1 MKGEHMENQE
11 DQILL
16 EVRDLTTC
24 FEGRAGTV
32 HAVNGVSFQVKKG
45 EILGL
50 VGESGCGKSA
60 TCRSV
65 ISLLP
70 GGGSVTGGQIR
81 YLGTEL
87 AGREERFMRSIRG
100 REIGMIFQEPMNTL
114 NPVTTIGEQLIETM
128 QNETMTKTVK
138 KEQAQELL
146 KMVGIPSPKERLSE
160 YAHQFSGGMRQ
171 RAMIAIALAAGPKL
185 LIADEPTTALD
196 VTVQQQMIRLLLQL
210 RDNLGMGMIFVTHD
224 LGVASELC
232 DRIAV
237 MYAGK
242 IVEEAPAEELFRNPQ
257 HPYTEGL
264 MKSIPA
270 AGKKG
275 ERLTPIPG
283 SPPDLRKK
291 VAGCAFASRCPYRKD
306 VCGQTFPG
314 CQEAGKGH
322 VFFCHLTGKA
332 EEKEEEIGHEIG

>member
-1 MKGEHMENQE
+1 MENQE

-196 VTVQQQMIRLLLQL
+196 VTVQQQIIRLLLQL

-224 LGVASELC
+224 LGGGIGALRQDCRDVRRKNCRGSTGGRAVSQSTASLYRRLDEIHPGRRKEGRTADTHSGKSAGSSKESGRLRLC
-232 DRIAV
+232 FALPVPEGRMRADISGMSGGWERTCVFLPSDRKSR
-237 MYAGK
+237 G
-242 IVEEAPAEELFRNPQ
+242 
-257 HPYTEGL
+257 EGRGDW
-264 MKSIPA
+264 S
-270 AGKKG
+270 
-275 ERLTPIPG
+275 
-283 SPPDLRKK
+283 
-291 VAGCAFASRCPYRKD
+291 
-306 VCGQTFPG
+306 
-314 CQEAGKGH
+314 
-322 VFFCHLTGKA
+322 
-332 EEKEEEIGHEIG
+332 